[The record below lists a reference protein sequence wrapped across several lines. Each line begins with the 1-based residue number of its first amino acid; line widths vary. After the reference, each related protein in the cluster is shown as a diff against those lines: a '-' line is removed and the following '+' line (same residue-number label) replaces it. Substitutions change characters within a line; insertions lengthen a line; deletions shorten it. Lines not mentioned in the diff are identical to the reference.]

1 MCYFLCSR
9 EECWLSIYAA
19 IRAAGL
25 KTLAGNG
32 KGGIQAAE
40 RHAKRLDPVSQKRHV
55 RDSDPIAWSKAE
67 SGALDYVEAFR
78 AHKRET
84 GAGER
89 KGADLGLEF
98 KVIVS
103 PEWLAESG
111 DPHDASNPRVQ
122 QLVAEAK
129 AWAESWGGEGAV
141 WGLRYDTDERGSG
154 VVDVFMSPVREQRHK
169 SGKSKKVISCR
180 KAKQELLEAERALEP
195 DLRTSGAAMQ
205 SSWARWAQERLDHR
219 LERGKP
225 KIETGAEHEN
235 ADLYARIATQKEA
248 DLLRE
253 EARLLTE
260 EYALENREAELWER
274 EIEDQTELDW
284 AYQELAQRKAAQA
297 ERERRFT
304 AIFEESKKTV
314 AAFRAGEI
322 SAVVPSTKN
331 PGMLTAKLGRKVSDE
346 RRKELQAM
354 WKLTAGS
361 TRELLAEMSAERLA
375 MQQREAALQDQEAV
389 FQAAKDE
396 VSRGL
401 RDDFDTL
408 KVAWARNE
416 ATYNVSTAG
425 NWRWWLDDGLTV
437 DRRNR
442 LQDCIKT
449 VGGLVGWMARRFE
462 DTMNV
467 VVRYMS
473 KPAQA
478 EFKSEWIDA
487 LDRDEDLAWDGLGD
501 GPNGVFGGGGGGG
514 PSLGM

>member
-248 DLLRE
+248 DLERDRDWLDLMGGMME
-253 EARLLTE
+253 
-260 EYALENREAELWER
+260 LESEGLEQNWQKLK
-274 EIEDQTELDW
+274 
-284 AYQELAQRKAAQA
+284 QEKEAQA
-297 ERERRFT
+297 ERERHFMAVR
-304 AIFEESKKTV
+304 EESKKAV
-314 AAFRAGEI
+314 AAFRSGEI
-322 SAVVPSTKN
+322 SVVVPSPTN
-331 PGMLTAKLGRKVSDE
+331 PEKLAGRLARNLSDE
-346 RRKELQAM
+346 RREELRAI
-354 WKLTAGS
+354 WRLTS
-361 TRELLAEMSAERLA
+361 ETTRKLLAEMSAERLA
-375 MQQREAALQDQEAV
+375 MQQREAALRDQEAV

-396 VSRGL
+396 VLRGL

-416 ATYNVSTAG
+416 ATYSVSTAG

-442 LQDCIKT
+442 LQGCIKT

-462 DTMNV
+462 DTMNM

-487 LDRDEDLAWDGLGD
+487 LDRNEDLAWDGPGD

>member
-1 MCYFLCSR
+1 M
-9 EECWLSIYAA
+9 SIYAA

-248 DLLRE
+248 DLERDRDWLDLMGGMME
-253 EARLLTE
+253 
-260 EYALENREAELWER
+260 LESEGLEQNWQKLK
-274 EIEDQTELDW
+274 
-284 AYQELAQRKAAQA
+284 QEKEAQA
-297 ERERRFT
+297 ERERHFMAVR
-304 AIFEESKKTV
+304 EESKKAV
-314 AAFRAGEI
+314 AAFRSGEI
-322 SAVVPSTKN
+322 SVVVPSPTN
-331 PGMLTAKLGRKVSDE
+331 PEKLAGRLARNLSDE
-346 RRKELQAM
+346 RREELRAI
-354 WKLTAGS
+354 WRLTS
-361 TRELLAEMSAERLA
+361 ETTRKLLAEMSAERLA
-375 MQQREAALQDQEAV
+375 MQQREAALRDQEAV

-396 VSRGL
+396 VLRGL

-416 ATYNVSTAG
+416 ATYSVSTAG

-442 LQDCIKT
+442 LQGCIKT

-462 DTMNV
+462 DTMNM

-487 LDRDEDLAWDGLGD
+487 LDRNEDLAWDGPGD